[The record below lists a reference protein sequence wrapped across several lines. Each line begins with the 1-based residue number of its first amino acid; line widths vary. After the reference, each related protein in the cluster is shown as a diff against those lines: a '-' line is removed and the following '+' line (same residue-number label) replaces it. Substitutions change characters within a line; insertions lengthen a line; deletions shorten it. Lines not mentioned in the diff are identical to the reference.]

1 MLLSLLL
8 PLPLSSIELAVAGG
22 EPVSRP
28 CIQSHHRHCYS
39 SNFASVLLEFAISA
53 PLKLPLVLF
62 LPVRAIGAAAT
73 PFLLSSLLQKSSEPL
88 ELQLLL
94 SCCWVSTNQGRR
106 FVLLAWQ
113 GVGFVPLV
121 YWSGTRTRKGQRF
134 HPACSWLRSDVG
146 MVVSSRLYSLCLQGE
161 GGRAL
166 IARLYASW
174 ECTEERRYLGY
185 NQWRNSEIIHLLL
198 LRLNYWLS
206 MSR

>member
-73 PFLLSSLLQKSSEPL
+73 PFLLSSLLQVEFF
-88 ELQLLL
+88 LLHTTFVAVAAAESHRNHWNC
-94 SCCWVSTNQGRR
+94 SCYCHV
-106 FVLLAWQ
+106 
-113 GVGFVPLV
+113 VGF
-121 YWSGTRTRKGQRF
+121 
-134 HPACSWLRSDVG
+134 
-146 MVVSSRLYSLCLQGE
+146 RLTKWTS
-161 GGRAL
+161 
-166 IARLYASW
+166 
-174 ECTEERRYLGY
+174 
-185 NQWRNSEIIHLLL
+185 
-198 LRLNYWLS
+198 LRLRIPIFVASGNRIEG
-206 MSR
+206 SRFPSVQFSTVDGGLFYLRGKV